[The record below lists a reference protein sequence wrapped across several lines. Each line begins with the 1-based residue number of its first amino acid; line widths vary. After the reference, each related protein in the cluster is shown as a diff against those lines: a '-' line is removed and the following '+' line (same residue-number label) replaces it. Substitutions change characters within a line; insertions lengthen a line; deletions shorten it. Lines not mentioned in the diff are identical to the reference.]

1 MRSSQSDRGYIDK
14 ETMIITLEK
23 ANRKL
28 GFIIHQSI
36 SAKLSIYLQYEQC
49 FLPGQGFTA
58 RKHNID
64 L

>member
-1 MRSSQSDRGYIDK
+1 
-14 ETMIITLEK
+14 MIITLEK
-23 ANRKL
+23 ANRKMD
-28 GFIIHQSI
+28 FIIHQSI
-36 SAKLSIYLQYEQC
+36 SPKLSIYLQYEQC